1 VVGIWWSV
9 LEEFSTNHQP
19 PTTNHQIMTGT
30 TIANRYAR
38 ALADVIF
45 ERNETNEVTKELSDF
60 ERMTSGHPQLREVF
74 ASPVIAAERK
84 RAVLDELL
92 SRAVLRQTTANF
104 LRLLLDN
111 GRLHNLNQMLDALT
125 RELDARMNIVS
136 AEVTTAREIG
146 QQEKAALQNQ
156 LKAATGKDVRLE
168 FRTDPA
174 IIGGVVTR
182 IGSLV
187 YDGSIKNQLA
197 QMKRELMS
205 D

>member
-1 VVGIWWSV
+1 
-9 LEEFSTNHQP
+9 
-19 PTTNHQIMTGT
+19 MTGT

-38 ALADVIF
+38 ALADVIV
-45 ERNETNEVTKELSDF
+45 ERDETGEVAKELSDF
-60 ERMTSGHPQLREVF
+60 ERMMSENPQLREVF
-74 ASPVIAAERK
+74 ASPVIATERK

-92 SRAVLRQTTANF
+92 ARAGFRQTTANF

-111 GRLHNLNQMLDALT
+111 SRLHDLDQMLAALS
-125 RELDARMNIVS
+125 RELDARANIVS

-156 LKAATGKDVRLE
+156 LKAATGKEVRLQ

-182 IGSLV
+182 VGSLV

>member
-1 VVGIWWSV
+1 
-9 LEEFSTNHQP
+9 
-19 PTTNHQIMTGT
+19 MTGT

-38 ALADVIF
+38 ALADVVL
-45 ERNETNEVTKELSDF
+45 ERHETNEVTKELIDF
-60 ERMTSGHPQLREVF
+60 ERMMSENPQLRDVF
-74 ASPVIAAERK
+74 ASPVIATERK

-92 SRAVLRQTTANF
+92 ARIRPRQTTANF

-111 GRLHNLNQMLDALT
+111 SRLHDLDQMLNALS

-146 QQEKAALQNQ
+146 QQEKAALQSQ
-156 LKAATGKDVRLE
+156 LKAATGKEVRLQ

-174 IIGGVVTR
+174 IIGGVVAR

-197 QMKRELMS
+197 QMKRRLM
-205 D
+205 